1 MNIPEHGLSKE
12 EILGALEGY
21 KQGDVEWKS
30 GRALALVYDP
40 GQEARE
46 TVNAAYTAFMTE
58 NGLDPTSFPSL
69 LKLETEVVRMVA
81 NLLRGDEQAVG
92 NLTSGGTESIMLAV
106 KTARDK
112 ARAERPEITAPEM
125 VIPLT
130 AHPAFHKAAHYL
142 GLRVVTT
149 PFDSETFRADV
160 GAMREAITDNT
171 VLLAASAPGYSHGV
185 VDPIAEIGAL
195 AQEHALLFHVDACV
209 GGIHLSF
216 MRELGYSTPEFD
228 FSVPGVTSISADL
241 HKYGY
246 SAKGASV
253 ILYRS
258 KEIRRY
264 QIFSCSATPVYAVI
278 NPTVLSS
285 KSGGPAAGA
294 WAILHYLGKD
304 GYKKIV
310 QEVMDATQR
319 MMAGVNAIDGLHVL
333 GQPDM
338 CMFALASEQEE
349 VNVFQLA
356 DEMKRRGWHLQPQ
369 FSKATSPCN
378 LHVSVNHSNVPLVDE
393 FLDALRAS
401 VEQVKQAVPL
411 DVSGLK
417 AMLEQML
424 QDPPDDLFENIL
436 ALGGLQGTD
445 LPEDMA
451 LVNAVLGALPVPATD
466 ALLTEY
472 FNNLFV

>member
-1 MNIPEHGLSKE
+1 MNIPEYGLSKE
-12 EILGALEGY
+12 EILDALEGY
-21 KQGDVEWKS
+21 KQRDLKWKS
-30 GRALALVYDP
+30 GRVLAMIYDP
-40 GQEARE
+40 GREARE
-46 TVNAAYTAFMTE
+46 VVNTAYAAFMTE

-69 LKLETEVVRMVA
+69 LRLETEVVRMMA
-81 NLLRGDEQAVG
+81 NLLQGDEQVVG

-112 ARAERPEITAPEM
+112 ARAERPEIMTPEM
-125 VIPLT
+125 VVPLT

-142 GLRVVTT
+142 GVKLVTT
-149 PFDSETFRADV
+149 PFNPETFRADV
-160 GAMREAITDNT
+160 GALREAITENT

-195 AQEHALLFHVDACV
+195 AQERDLLFHVDACV
-209 GGIHLSF
+209 GGLHLSF
-216 MRELGYSTPEFD
+216 MRKLGYSPPEFD

-258 KEIRRY
+258 KGIRKY

-285 KSGGPAAGA
+285 KSGGPMAGA
-294 WAILHYLGKD
+294 WAVLHYLGED

-310 QEVMDATQR
+310 REVMGATQR
-319 MMAGVNAIDGLHVL
+319 MIEGVNSIDGLRVL
-333 GQPDM
+333 GKPDM
-338 CMFALASEQEE
+338 CMFTMASEREDI
-349 VNVFQLA
+349 NVFQLG

-369 FSKATSPCN
+369 FAIGASPCN
-378 LHVSVNHSNVPLVDE
+378 LHVSVNYSNVPLVDE

-401 VEQVKQAVPL
+401 VEQVKKSAPL
-411 DVSGLK
+411 DVSGIK
-417 AMLEQML
+417 AMLEQLL
-424 QDPPDDLFENIL
+424 QHPSDDLFENIL

-451 LVNAVLGALPVPATD
+451 LINAVLDALPVSATD
-466 ALLTEY
+466 ALLTEF

>member
-12 EILGALEGY
+12 EILGTLKGY
-21 KQGDVEWKS
+21 KQRDLKWKS
-30 GRALALVYDP
+30 GKVLAMIYDP

-46 TVNAAYTAFMTE
+46 VVNAAYVEFMTE

-69 LKLETEVVRMVA
+69 LKLETEVARMVA
-81 NLLRGDEQAVG
+81 NLLRGDEQVVG
-92 NLTSGGTESIMLAV
+92 NLTSGGTESIILAV
-106 KTARDK
+106 KAARDM
-112 ARAERPEITAPEM
+112 ARAERPEITAPEI

-142 GLRVVTT
+142 GVKLVTT
-149 PFDSETFRADV
+149 RFDPETFQAGV
-160 GAMREAITDNT
+160 GAMREAITENT
-171 VLLAASAPGYSHGV
+171 ILLVASAPGYSHGV
-185 VDPIAEIGAL
+185 VDPVVEIGAL
-195 AQEHALLFHVDACV
+195 AREHDLLFHVDACV
-209 GGIHLSF
+209 GGLHLSF
-216 MRELGYSTPEFD
+216 MRELGYSPPEFD

-253 ILYRS
+253 ILYRN
-258 KEIRRY
+258 KGIRRY
-264 QIFSCSATPVYAVI
+264 QIFSCSATTVYAVI

-285 KSGGPAAGA
+285 KSGGPMAGA
-294 WAILHYLGKD
+294 WAILHYLGEE

-310 QEVMDATQR
+310 KEVMDATRR
-319 MMAGVNAIDGLHVL
+319 MIEGVNDIDGLHVL
-333 GQPDM
+333 GKPDM
-338 CMFALASEQEE
+338 CMFTMASDRED

-369 FSKATSPCN
+369 FSMGASPRN
-378 LHVSVNHSNVPLVDE
+378 LHVSVNHSNVPFVDE
-393 FLDALRAS
+393 FLDALQAS
-401 VEQVKQAVPL
+401 VEQVKKAALL
-411 DVSGLK
+411 DVSGIK
-417 AMLEQML
+417 AMIEQLL
-424 QDPPDDLFENIL
+424 QNPSDDLFENIL

-451 LVNAVLGALPVPATD
+451 LVNAVLDALPVSVTD

-472 FNNLFV
+472 FNSLFV

>member
-1 MNIPEHGLSKE
+1 MNIPERGLARE
-12 EILGALEGY
+12 EILSTLEGY
-21 KQGDVEWKS
+21 KQRDLKWES
-30 GRALALVYDP
+30 GQVLAMIYDP
-40 GQEARE
+40 GREARE
-46 TVNAAYTAFMTE
+46 VVNAAYVAFMTE

-81 NLLRGDEQAVG
+81 NLLRGDERVVG

-125 VIPLT
+125 VVPLT

-142 GLRVVTT
+142 GLRLVTT
-149 PFDSETFRADV
+149 PFDPETFRADV
-160 GAMREAITDNT
+160 RAMQEAITKNT

-185 VDPIAEIGAL
+185 VDSIAEIGAL
-195 AQEHALLFHVDACV
+195 AREHGLLFHVDACV
-209 GGIHLSF
+209 GGLHLSF
-216 MRELGYSTPEFD
+216 MRKLGYSSPEFD

-253 ILYRS
+253 ILYRN
-258 KEIRRY
+258 KDIRKY
-264 QIFSCSATPVYAVI
+264 QIFSCSATTVYAVI

-285 KSGGPAAGA
+285 KSGGPMAGA
-294 WAILHYLGKD
+294 WAILHYLGED
-304 GYKKIV
+304 GYHKIV
-310 QEVMDATQR
+310 REVMDATQR
-319 MMAGVNAIDGLHVL
+319 MIEGVNGIHGLHVL
-333 GQPDM
+333 GKPDM
-338 CMFALASEQEE
+338 CMFAIASERED

-369 FSKATSPCN
+369 FSMGASPCN
-378 LHVSVNHSNVPLVDE
+378 LHVSVNYSNAPFVAE

-401 VEQVKQAVPL
+401 VEQVKKAPPL
-411 DVSGLK
+411 DVSGIK
-417 AMLEQML
+417 AMIEQLL

-436 ALGGLQGTD
+436 ALGGLQGAE

-451 LVNAVLGALPVPATD
+451 LINAVLNALPVPATD